1 MEAGGSDYV
10 AFFSRPKESLKW
22 NIKECIHS
30 FCEWQFSWRNQ
41 RILLSIDWNSLP
53 FPILLSNDK
62 LVKPFHDGLVSLKRD
77 EGNQNSEYSVLEV
90 QGQILIYHYFSSIAQ
105 RWLIFA

>member
-30 FCEWQFSWRNQ
+30 FLWMTIFKAKPT
-41 RILLSIDWNSLP
+41 ILLSIDWNSLP

-77 EGNQNSEYSVLEV
+77 EGNQNSEYSVLDV